1 MRGLWLEDR
10 RLRVRDDLEL
20 PAAPGEALVRVL
32 LAGIC
37 GTDLELVKG
46 YYPYAGVPGHEFVG
60 RVESCPDAPEW
71 VGRRVVGE
79 INAACEDCRAC
90 RANRRSH
97 CERRSVLGI
106 LARNGSFA
114 EFLTLPARNLHAV
127 PDELADDVAVFT
139 EPAAAALRVL
149 EQVQVGPGQSVL
161 VVGDG
166 RLGTLV
172 AQALLGTGCDLLVVG
187 RHPAKLERLAA
198 RGIRTGLADSLPA
211 RAVDLAVECT
221 GNFDGFGLARGALR
235 PGGTLV
241 LKSTYHGE
249 SRLDLS
255 ALVVDEITLLG
266 SRCGPFAPALAALR
280 SGRIDVTG
288 LVDARYP
295 LTRALEGF
303 EHAARPGV
311 MKVLLEP

>member
-1 MRGLWLEDR
+1 MWLENR
-10 RLRVRDDLEL
+10 ELRVRDDLPVPTEK
-20 PAAPGEALVRVL
+20 AGEALVRVL
-32 LAGIC
+32 AAGVC

-46 YYPYAGVPGHEFVG
+46 YYPYTGVPGHEFVG
-60 RVESCPDAPEW
+60 RVEACPDAPEW

-79 INAACEDCRAC
+79 INAVCGTCGAC
-90 RANRRSH
+90 RANRRTH

-106 LARNGSFA
+106 LGRNGCFA
-114 EFLTLPARNLHAV
+114 QFLTLPAENLHAV
-127 PDELADDVAVFT
+127 PDELADDVAVFC

-149 EQVQVGPGQSVL
+149 EQVHVGPGTRVL

-172 AQALLGTGCDLLVVG
+172 AQVLLGTGCELLVVG
-187 RHPAKLERLAA
+187 RHAAKLQRLAA
-198 RGIRTGLADSLPA
+198 RGA
-211 RAVDLAVECT
+211 RALTADELPRGGVDLAVECT
-221 GNFDGFGLARGALR
+221 GNFEGFGLARRALR

-249 SRLDLS
+249 SRIDLS
-255 ALVVDEITLLG
+255 AVVVDEITLLG
-266 SRCGPFAPALAALR
+266 SRCGPFAPALAALT
-280 SGRIDVTG
+280 SGRLDVAG

-295 LTRALEGF
+295 LEQALAGF
-303 EHAARPGV
+303 DHAARPGA